1 MAAMHSR
8 RSHSGLVNRAALE
21 KAANGRPAEMA
32 HNETPAKR
40 LYSPAQTQI
49 LDLNCSRIQSN
60 IAPKFNRWIEPNRS
74 SIDGL
79 DELGERNGKPHH

>member
-1 MAAMHSR
+1 MAR
-8 RSHSGLVNRAALE
+8 
-21 KAANGRPAEMA
+21 
-32 HNETPAKR
+32 NETPAKPI
-40 LYSPAQTQI
+40 YSPAQAQI

-60 IAPKFNRWIEPNRS
+60 IDPKFSRWIELNRS

>member
-1 MAAMHSR
+1 MHSG
-8 RSHSGLVNRAALE
+8 RSNPGLINRAAVE
-21 KAANGRPAEMA
+21 KTANGRPPGVA

-40 LYSPAQTQI
+40 NYSLPQTQI

-60 IAPKFNRWIEPNRS
+60 IALKFNRWIELTRS

-79 DELGERNGKPHH
+79 GELGERDGKPHY

>member
-8 RSHSGLVNRAALE
+8 RRDPGPVNRAALE
-21 KAANGRPAEMA
+21 KTAKGRPAERP

-40 LYSPAQTQI
+40 IYSPAPTQI

-60 IAPKFNRWIEPNRS
+60 IAPKFNRWIELNRS